1 MDYGIDVSNWNAI
14 NDAHRVRAAGISF
27 AWCKATE
34 GTGYTD
40 PTFFGK
46 VAQLRAAGI
55 VVGAYS
61 FLSGSNVQAQAQ
73 HFKSVAGPAGCLTVG
88 ALMPMI
94 DMEDANAR
102 GAANTIVPAFYD
114 AVGVAPQDVYGNLDW
129 WNNVLHR
136 ASWGGRDLLGHIARY
151 NGNPGN
157 PGYSADKLAVHQHT
171 DAGNVDGIPGHVD
184 RNATM
189 AGYSLAQICIG
200 GVAPVGPPPVIY
212 VPPPVP
218 AGDTWTV
225 HSGDTLS
232 RIASA
237 WGVTVSA
244 LAAANG
250 IADPN
255 LIQIG
260 EIIHKP
266 GSAGTGPAPVASGQ
280 TYLVHPG
287 DTLSGIAANH
297 GTSVAVLVA
306 LNHIA
311 NPDRITAGQTLV
323 LPARAPATP
332 PSPRVYVVQSG
343 DTLGAIAARLGYP
356 GGYPALAAR
365 NGIRPPAYTIYPNQ
379 QIHY

>member
-14 NDAHRVRAAGISF
+14 SDAHRVRAAGITF

-61 FLSGSNVQAQAQ
+61 FLNGSNVQAQAQ

-136 ASWGGRDLLGHIARY
+136 ASWGARDLLGHIARY

-200 GVAPVGPPPVIY
+200 GMAPIGTPPVY
-212 VPPPVP
+212 VPPLTPT
-218 AGDTWTV
+218 GDTWTV

-232 RIASA
+232 RIASV

-255 LIQIG
+255 LIQID

-266 GSAGTGPAPVASGQ
+266 GSTGTGPAPVASGQ

-297 GTSVAVLVA
+297 GTSVGVLVA

-311 NPDRITAGQTLV
+311 NPDRIDAGRTLV

-332 PSPRVYVVQSG
+332 PSPRVYVVQGG